1 MACTAIALFLSC
13 CGVLTVEVPMLCLC
27 LVGSTEEDGL
37 LKDVV
42 FYALDSRQETI
53 LWDVKP
59 SFVIV
64 YDPDI
69 TFVRQLE
76 VNASRHECLR
86 PIRVQIAY
94 LNTWI
99 CHTPFLCCVAVCR
112 L

>member
-1 MACTAIALFLSC
+1 MACTAIAFFLLC
-13 CGVLTVEVPMLCLC
+13 CGVLTVEVHLMLCLC
-27 LVGSTEEDGL
+27 LVGSTEEDRL

-76 VNASRHECLR
+76 VNASSHECLG
-86 PIRVQIAY
+86 P
-94 LNTWI
+94 
-99 CHTPFLCCVAVCR
+99 
-112 L
+112 